1 MSERNED
8 VTDRRGQIINSAVGM
23 MTSHGIAGATTARI
37 AADVGISEPALYRH
51 FENKREIL
59 LAALAQIGAQLIA
72 HTTSAAAGAAGEVER
87 IRLMSAAFYDFVMS
101 HPEETRVLFDAVSA
115 ARDEE
120 MRRALN
126 QQFAGLLGIIE
137 AVVAGGVESGS
148 LRADLDVPLAAW
160 EIFSLGITL
169 YFASI
174 LGFSEIL
181 TREKALAA
189 VDRLLDSMVNDTT
202 DERRKGI

>member
-1 MSERNED
+1 
-8 VTDRRGQIINSAVGM
+8 M

-72 HTTSAAAGAAGEVER
+72 HTTSAAAGSAGDVER

-115 ARDEE
+115 ARDQE

-137 AVVAGGVESGS
+137 AVLAGGVESGS
-148 LRADLDVPLAAW
+148 LRAGLDVPLAAW

-169 YFASI
+169 HFASI
-174 LGFSEIL
+174 LGFSEVL